1 DMSDQCGARC
11 PDCRRC
17 LGLNF
22 RVTLARTCTE
32 ESSQMTDQFQIKW
45 TNGDSKDYVDIL
57 NTQLFAQETA
67 GNEIT
72 HLIREPLGT
81 TYLAKCDLQVKN
93 NSATLTY
100 SVDEDERWYPW
111 QNQDRLHR

>member
-1 DMSDQCGARC
+1 MWSASSATKCGRSGRYSVARLIAEHGADGKMTDWHPEGDCPKRRSLDMSDQCGARC

-57 NTQLFAQETA
+57 NTQLFAQE
-67 GNEIT
+67 
-72 HLIREPLGT
+72 
-81 TYLAKCDLQVKN
+81 
-93 NSATLTY
+93 
-100 SVDEDERWYPW
+100 
-111 QNQDRLHR
+111 